1 MHLVHTIRLITSVGG
16 TIRLGTGNPEDPD
29 GMYVSVLSSE
39 SITIPAHSCTFV
51 DLQWMHITFLT
62 VHIVKFIMDCTGV
75 GRHVHL
81 SDFLLVVVV
90 TGGGGFRVCDP
101 GSVWGMCSIF
111 LITFPL
117 SPL

>member
-1 MHLVHTIRLITSVGG
+1 MRLVHTVRLNPSVGV
-16 TIRLGTGNPEDPD
+16 TTRPGTGNPEDPH

-51 DLQWMHITFLT
+51 DMQWMHITFLT
-62 VHIVKFIMDCTGV
+62 VHIVKFIMECTGV
-75 GRHVHL
+75 GRHFHL
-81 SDFLLVVVV
+81 SDVLLVVVV

-101 GSVWGMCSIF
+101 GSVWRMCSIF
-111 LITFPL
+111 LFTSPL